1 MKTKE
6 KTFTEF
12 TPIGKTYWNCE
23 GVYQKEYT
31 EHYDWYVPNSGDAP
45 TIHGELI
52 RAVSRLHYD
61 YFNNGNCNVQEVI
74 EEDCPDC
81 YGTGWQES
89 EYDDEDEIDC
99 SSCGGN
105 CTWETGIEINEYY
118 QRMIDFLKQYSNA
131 ENEINELVEFLTDY
145 YHYRNPNLFA
155 EKNEQLYTRLVDKIM
170 QQILTEGKDGNKPNP
185 KFREDA

>member
-1 MKTKE
+1 M
-6 KTFTEF
+6 
-12 TPIGKTYWNCE
+12 
-23 GVYQKEYT
+23 
-31 EHYDWYVPNSGDAP
+31 
-45 TIHGELI
+45 
-52 RAVSRLHYD
+52 
-61 YFNNGNCNVQEVI
+61 QEVI

-89 EYDDEDEIDC
+89 EYDDEDIDC

-105 CTWETGIEINEYY
+105 CTWETGIKINEYY

-131 ENEINELVEFLTDY
+131 ENEINELVKFLTDY

-170 QQILTEGKDGNKPNP
+170 QQILTEGKNGNKPNP